1 MAQFKILIFIQTLML
16 AYMCAIL
23 PFDNMKRNCVEIV
36 NELTVSILLIFVTI
50 FMDEKNDIYS
60 RFTMGYVTISILLG
74 TVFFNWA
81 IVSHETFTHVLK
93 LVKLKGFDLLY
104 SKVKRNLNKMK
115 ATPQRV
121 KIEEL
126 TPVIKVINPLSI
138 DLSF

>member
-1 MAQFKILIFIQTLML
+1 ML

>member
-1 MAQFKILIFIQTLML
+1 
-16 AYMCAIL
+16 
-23 PFDNMKRNCVEIV
+23 
-36 NELTVSILLIFVTI
+36 
-50 FMDEKNDIYS
+50 
-60 RFTMGYVTISILLG
+60 MGYVTISILLG

>member
-1 MAQFKILIFIQTLML
+1 MAQFIILIFIQTLML

>member
-1 MAQFKILIFIQTLML
+1 MAQFIILIFIQTLML

-93 LVKLKGFDLLY
+93 IVKL
-104 SKVKRNLNKMK
+104 
-115 ATPQRV
+115 
-121 KIEEL
+121 
-126 TPVIKVINPLSI
+126 
-138 DLSF
+138 

>member
-1 MAQFKILIFIQTLML
+1 ML

-60 RFTMGYVTISILLG
+60 RFTMGYVTISILIG